1 MAGVLAALSPQSVFY
16 KLHAS
21 TRQCNNSAFSISQ
34 FTSSTFCLKT
44 FLFHS
49 QAHGAVD
56 YIALSKEFDVV
67 LVRDVPQM
75 NIFRKTEARRF
86 ITMIDTFYDAKVSDA
101 FL

>member
-1 MAGVLAALSPQSVFY
+1 
-16 KLHAS
+16 
-21 TRQCNNSAFSISQ
+21 
-34 FTSSTFCLKT
+34 
-44 FLFHS
+44 
-49 QAHGAVD
+49 VD